1 MAARVSLKDV
11 AVHAGVSVPTA
22 SRVLSGSPRAVDPE
36 LAARVRASCDAL
48 GYKVNAAA
56 RALRRQSTD
65 SIALVVPGV
74 SNPYFAELVSAYS
87 RHLDREGKRLVT
99 IDTDDNAETERR
111 QLRAMETALID
122 AVIVAPAAYRASA
135 ESVAALAR
143 THRVVQVDRSAEG
156 VATPVVQVDNA
167 AGMRRLVEHLRA
179 QNNRSILLV
188 DAHEETSASIER
200 RAAFRAI
207 STPADRILHM
217 PTYTV
222 ASGTEAARRLLAEH
236 SDVDAVI
243 CTADVVALGLLTA
256 LQQAGQLVPNDYAIA
271 TFDGTYIAETAAPG
285 LTTLA
290 SNAENL
296 VTASLALLDTQAPQ
310 NVTLVPE
317 LIRRGSTDRT
327 SSV

>member
-65 SIALVVPGV
+65 SIALVVPGI
-74 SNPYFAELVSAYS
+74 SNPYFAELVAAYS
-87 RHLDREGKRLVT
+87 RHLDRAGKRLVT
-99 IDTDDNAETERR
+99 IDTDDSAETEER
-111 QLRAMETALID
+111 QLRAMETALVD
-122 AVIVAPAAYRASA
+122 AVIVVPAAYRASRV
-135 ESVAALAR
+135 SVARLAR
-143 THRVVQVDRSAEG
+143 THRVVQVDRTAEG
-156 VATPVVQVDNA
+156 VEAPSAQVDNA
-167 AGMRRLVEHLRA
+167 AGMHLLVEHLRA
-179 QNNRSILLV
+179 AGNRSILLV

-200 RAAFRAI
+200 RAAFEAD
-207 STPADRILHM
+207 STPMDQILHM
-217 PTYTV
+217 PAYTV
-222 ASGTEAARRLLAEH
+222 ASGTEAADRLLTDHAK
-236 SDVDAVI
+236 VDAVI

-256 LQQAGQLVPNDYAIA
+256 LQQAGHRIPNDYALA

-290 SNAENL
+290 SNAEKL
-296 VTASLALLDTQAPQ
+296 VTASLALLDNEAPN
-310 NVTLVPE
+310 NVTLVPQ
-317 LIRRGSTDRT
+317 LIRRRSTDRAST
-327 SSV
+327 